1 MGFKGAKQQGLDY
14 YERTRF
20 DINSFELLNGRFGE
34 AGQMRDKLVT
44 GQQGFLKQTEES
56 TAALK
61 KEVLNLRKSGTPITE
76 EVREGLKVKHNLTS
90 TNLVKKIRRSLGSLM
105 SVQPELVGDFM
116 EKLLSG
122 NYTDKEI
129 HGAWRTFHETI
140 EQMEND
146 GFKVGHHGISLSLV
160 REPLSQL
167 PLKVGNQVLD
177 ILEKQYGY
185 KFGEA
190 GMEFVSPLAHESA
203 QIGKVRKPGSYKTG
217 LRLDHQVGLAKNG
230 KPIASIDEVN
240 PNLRSILEPRMAHAE
255 RFGGNKGFGAQALEA
270 IKGETN
276 AAKIAAKLQPFIEAE
291 MAGTRQ
297 GLETTKII
305 MRDGFKDGK
314 FVPNNWKEG
323 GKLEKSLNKVELYKP
338 SKELVIDKN
347 RLNQTKVNKKPNT
360 LSSKYSMFE
369 NEPLNSFDLDA
380 SEVDLKAAKVAGGLR
395 RSEALGNVVVGAA
408 TGNVAQT
415 VAGGAGVIMSDE
427 KVQKRIAKEIAKLT
441 AERTGKTAAKFVPGL
456 DVGISAAEAYGY
468 AATGNY
474 GQAAVAALSGAVGW
488 VPGWGDA
495 TSAALDTWNFGKDT
509 QKIYKQYKKGG
520 LNADFGKV
528 DIDLDDIAEFDGKP
542 SRRWMKSIL

>member
-1 MGFKGAKQQGLDY
+1 MGFKGAKAYALDFY
-14 YERTRF
+14 DRTQLDLGSF
-20 DINSFELLNGRFGE
+20 DGRFGE
-34 AGQMRDKLVT
+34 AGSQLDRLYKRMVGLEAAEHQRMT
-44 GQQGFLKQTEES
+44 GFNKDVIKTRQSG
-56 TAALK
+56 AA
-61 KEVLNLRKSGTPITE
+61 ITS
-76 EVREGLKVKHNLTS
+76 EVREGLKLKHGLTS
-90 TNLVKKIRRSLGSLM
+90 TNLLKKVRRALGSM
-105 SVQPELVGDFM
+105 TSINPELVGDLT

-129 HGAWRTFHETI
+129 AGAWRTFHETV
-140 EQMEND
+140 EQMENA
-146 GFKVGHHGISLSLV
+146 GYKVGHHAISLSLM
-160 REPLSQL
+160 REPLSTL
-167 PLKVGNQVLD
+167 PRNMQNQVLN
-177 ILEKQYGY
+177 ILEQKYGY
-185 KFGEA
+185 QFAET
-190 GMEFVSPLAHESA
+190 GMKYVSPVAHESA
-203 QIGKVRKPGSYKTG
+203 QIGKTRKPGSSKTG
-217 LRLDHQVGLAKNG
+217 LRLDYQEALGGV
-230 KPIASIDEVN
+230 ASVDEVN

-255 RFGGNKGFGAQALEA
+255 RFGGNKGFGAQATEA
-270 IKGETN
+270 IKGETD
-276 AAKIAAKLQPFIEAE
+276 AAKIASKLQPFIEVE
-291 MAGTRQ
+291 LAGTRQ
-297 GLETTKII
+297 GLETTKTIFNT
-305 MRDGFKDGK
+305 GFKDGK
-314 FVPNNWKEG
+314 LVPKNWEVG
-323 GKLEKSLNKVELYKP
+323 GKLEKALDKSEIVKP
-338 SKELVIDKN
+338 SDGLIIDKN

-415 VAGGAGVIMSDE
+415 AAGGAGVIMSDE